1 MYRITNFLNDII
13 NMQTQSEIRA
23 HSHSIFHV
31 ENAGMTGHLF
41 NEEGFSMLRKKLI
54 SLVLAAVMCLSVTAC
69 SSSGSKPA
77 DAQAEGNAS
86 RNQELSMEELAE
98 ICKDP
103 AKAFPNPVTLKI
115 GFGNN
120 TYQGE
125 ETLEKN
131 AWNDLYQSVG
141 LNVEPLYQSSE
152 DYTAKLKEMVMTGEY
167 PDIFYVDLNTYVDF
181 IGQGLIADITEYYDN
196 GFLSDYAMQYL
207 SSDDMATVKKGYID
221 GKIYGIPQ
229 MSDTENSA
237 PLLWIRK
244 DWLDNLGLS
253 APTTMEEF
261 QEVARAFTFDD
272 PDGNGINDTY
282 GFSMR
287 GKDVSTGMGSSGVA
301 LNFNMVGQYPTGL
314 RFIVEDDQIQW
325 AGQNS
330 EKMIYGLEIFQNM
343 YEEGTLD
350 PNFVSTDDAALNDAF
365 VSGQVGM
372 FMGSPWSV
380 VGSYGDAILLNP
392 DFECEALP
400 CPSSAVN
407 PEGGVYLPS
416 SSLVYWCVSSKCQ
429 NPEALFKVYN
439 MAMNYVAYANDL
451 TKEEAFKYN
460 IGVNGQYTGKGASI
474 IGAIDMAHYN
484 YTCWQNEHSLLTE
497 GGEASELPWTEQQ
510 QFEYMKF
517 FAENR
522 NNTTELSE
530 EELNKWKTG
539 ATYYCIFGNDNT
551 GYGGADKIMARKN
564 YNEAYNAI
572 PGPEMTANLANLET
586 LTAQTLIGI
595 ITGQAEPN
603 SYNAFL
609 EEWKAKG
616 GQDILET
623 VTQWYAGQK

>member
-1 MYRITNFLNDII
+1 
-13 NMQTQSEIRA
+13 
-23 HSHSIFHV
+23 
-31 ENAGMTGHLF
+31 
-41 NEEGFSMLRKKLI
+41 MLRKKFICLA
-54 SLVLAAVMCLSVTAC
+54 LTAVLCLSVTAC
-69 SSSGSKPA
+69 SSSDRKPS
-77 DAQAEGNAS
+77 DTQPGVEVS

-98 ICKDP
+98 ICKDSS
-103 AKAFPNPVTLKI
+103 KAFPNPITLKI
-115 GFGNN
+115 GYGNN

-131 AWNDLYQSVG
+131 AWNDLYQTVG

-181 IGQGLIADITEYYDN
+181 IDQGLIADITEYYDN
-196 GFLSDYAMQYL
+196 GFLSDYAMEYL
-207 SSDDMATVKKGYID
+207 KSDDMATVQKGYID

-253 APTTMEEF
+253 APATIEEF

-272 PDGNGINDTY
+272 PDGNGVNDTY
-282 GFSMR
+282 GFSMS
-287 GKDVSTGMGSSGVA
+287 GKDVSTGKDSSGVA
-301 LNFNMVGQYPTGL
+301 QNFNMVGQYPTGL
-314 RFIVEDDQIQW
+314 RFIVEDDRIQW
-325 AGQNS
+325 AGQNA
-330 EKMIYGLEIFQNM
+330 EKMIYGLEIFQQM

-350 PNFVSTDDAALNDAF
+350 PNFVSTDTTALNDAF
-365 VSGQVGM
+365 ISGQVGM
-372 FMGSPWSV
+372 IMGSPWTV
-380 VGSYGDAILLNP
+380 VGTYGDAILLNP

-400 CPSSAVN
+400 CPSSEVN
-407 PEGGVYLPS
+407 PDGGVYLPS

-439 MAMNYVAYANDL
+439 MAMSHVAYANDL
-451 TKEEAFKYN
+451 TKEEAFTYN

-474 IGAIDMAHYN
+474 INAIDMAHYN
-484 YTCWQNEHSLLTE
+484 YTCWKNEHSLLAE
-497 GGEASELPWTEQQ
+497 GGDASELPWTEQQ

-517 FAENR
+517 FVENR
-522 NNTTELSE
+522 DNVADLSE
-530 EELNKWKTG
+530 EDLSKWKTG

-551 GYGGADKIMARKN
+551 GYGGADKIVARKN
-564 YNEAYNAI
+564 YMEAYNAI
-572 PGPEMTANLANLET
+572 PNQEMTANLANLET

-595 ITGQAEPN
+595 ITGQEKPD
-603 SYNAFL
+603 SYTVFL

-616 GQDILET
+616 GQEIMDI
-623 VTQWYAGQK
+623 VTEWYAEQK